1 MQNAYL
7 GIGYVYELESEW
19 GKALS
24 YTLQALRYAEQSAN
38 PSDKASI
45 YNHLGSEYLGLNNNK
60 LAEEFLRKAAI
71 LFKQVNNLDQ
81 LGDCEISLANVFAA
95 RGNYDSA
102 EHHFNNAIS
111 LFTNLDE
118 PYQIADV
125 YQQMGDMY
133 LKRKMY
139 KQARRY
145 FVKTIFYL
153 DKNDVSEADYALAVL
168 GLGTVAWSEKN
179 YAAASKIFH
188 EEFVKIKTAGI
199 TEPQLNYL
207 IYMAKTDSAMG
218 NYKEAFE
225 HMQNY
230 ALLYDSVYNEE
241 KTRATQRMLVEFDVQ
256 QKEKEN
262 EQLKQQNNLQQ
273 QHMAI
278 FAVSGIALLI
288 AGIFLALLY
297 KQKTAALSSVKEL
310 QHATEVKKNELAVIN
325 TVKDKLISMIAH
337 DVRSPLTSLQ
347 NTLYLTR
354 QKILNPEEFDRLST
368 TLENNIRHLITMLD
382 NTLLWAKEQI
392 QTLKVN
398 KVSFDLHSVVED
410 VKALYNHSIQDKNL
424 KVQNL
429 IQPST
434 EVVSDKEII
443 HTVLRNL
450 LSNAIK
456 FTKPGAQIEVKA
468 EQKNGEMLLLLKMRE
483 QAFRKMF

>member
-1 MQNAYL
+1 
-7 GIGYVYELESEW
+7 
-19 GKALS
+19 
-24 YTLQALRYAEQSAN
+24 
-38 PSDKASI
+38 
-45 YNHLGSEYLGLNNNK
+45 
-60 LAEEFLRKAAI
+60 
-71 LFKQVNNLDQ
+71 
-81 LGDCEISLANVFAA
+81 
-95 RGNYDSA
+95 
-102 EHHFNNAIS
+102 
-111 LFTNLDE
+111 
-118 PYQIADV
+118 
-125 YQQMGDMY
+125 
-133 LKRKMY
+133 
-139 KQARRY
+139 
-145 FVKTIFYL
+145 
-153 DKNDVSEADYALAVL
+153 
-168 GLGTVAWSEKN
+168 
-179 YAAASKIFH
+179 
-188 EEFVKIKTAGI
+188 
-199 TEPQLNYL
+199 
-207 IYMAKTDSAMG
+207 MAKTDSAMG

-230 ALLYDSVYNEE
+230 ALLYDSVYSEE

-354 QKILNPEEFDRLST
+354 QKILNPDEFDKLST
-368 TLENNIRHLITMLD
+368 TLENNIHHLITMLD

-392 QTLKVN
+392 QTLKMN
-398 KVSFDLHSVVED
+398 KVCFDLHSVVED
-410 VKALYNHSIQDKNL
+410 VKALYDHSIQDKNL

-434 EVVSDKEII
+434 EVMSDKEIV

-468 EQKNGEMLLLLKMRE
+468 EQKNGEMLITVKDEGTGIPKDVLEKISKKEFISTTGTNNEKGTGFGLMFSHDLLSKMGERLCIKSEPGEGTTITFSIHGQE
-483 QAFRKMF
+483 QLQS